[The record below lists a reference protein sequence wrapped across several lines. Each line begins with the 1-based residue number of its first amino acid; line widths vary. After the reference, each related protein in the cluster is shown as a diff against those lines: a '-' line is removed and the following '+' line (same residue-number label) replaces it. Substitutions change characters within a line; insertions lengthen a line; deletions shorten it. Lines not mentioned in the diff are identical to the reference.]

1 MAACGSAGMPGQA
14 SESRPSPNPNPNPN
28 PNPDPNPNQASESM
42 AMPDKM
48 VSGLIGKG
56 GAVIRELMARSG
68 LP

>member
-1 MAACGSAGMPGQA
+1 MCNCPPTHDHVNPPTGQA
-14 SESRPSPNPNPNPN
+14 SET
-28 PNPDPNPNQASESM
+28 M

-68 LP
+68 AQIQVRVG